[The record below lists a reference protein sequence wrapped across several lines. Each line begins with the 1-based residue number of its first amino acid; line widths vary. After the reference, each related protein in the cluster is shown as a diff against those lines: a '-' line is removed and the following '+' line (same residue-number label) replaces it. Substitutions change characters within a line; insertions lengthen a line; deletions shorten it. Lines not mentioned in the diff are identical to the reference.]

1 MWCVGVLMC
10 GAMCSMV
17 LCVLCRS
24 GVCMGVVY
32 EMRYECGGTD
42 VVVVISVGVYLWVCV
57 YVCVCMCTCVC
68 LYKRD

>member
-32 EMRYECGGTD
+32 EMQYEWGGQM
-42 VVVVISVGVYLWVCV
+42 W
-57 YVCVCMCTCVC
+57 
-68 LYKRD
+68 

>member
-17 LCVLCRS
+17 LCVLCRL

-42 VVVVISVGVYLWVCV
+42 VVVVISVGVCICMCVHV
-57 YVCVCMCTCVC
+57 YVCVSV
-68 LYKRD
+68 